1 MNPCVPL
8 SEKPGRAGKDLGPA
22 VRVAGTEQVRA
33 AHETYLT
40 DESRMPGGF
49 ADELVFARSE
59 KQVCELLAGA
69 GRRGT
74 SVTVSGART
83 GIVGGAVPFG
93 GALLSMESFNGFL
106 GARHADG
113 EEDWRIR
120 VEPGL
125 TLEALNRI
133 LETGLPAG
141 NGGSG
146 YDLDRFPETPLFLAE
161 SASWFYPPDPTEKT
175 AHLGGTVATN
185 ASGSRSLKYGP
196 TREWV
201 TALRVVLPDGR
212 ALELRRGE
220 CISHGG
226 SALRIMADGQERI
239 VHPPRIRAVRVKS
252 TAGYWGGTPLDWI
265 DLFIGSEGTLG
276 VITEIELRLARK
288 PESVFGGLAF
298 FHSEEQALSFVRL
311 ASSQDGPG
319 PSVLEFFDAAGIR
332 LAAGRESGAA
342 TFPASSFPVD
352 PESSGCAVYFEQ
364 ECAADGMEESL
375 DGYGRMLSRCGSSL
389 DEAWGAMD
397 ERELRRIADFRHAL
411 PEAINTIIGQRKRI
425 FPGIHKVSTDFAV
438 PGESFHHL
446 FRFYRERLDPTGL
459 EYVIF
464 GHVGENHVHLN
475 VLPGSEEDLTSAV
488 QVGRDLAIE
497 AVRLGGTVSAEH
509 GIGKL
514 KKHLL
519 ALQFG
524 PEDLDSM
531 IRVKKELDPDL
542 ILGRGT
548 LFDIP

>member
-1 MNPCVPL
+1 MNPSVL
-8 SEKPGRAGKDLGPA
+8 HSEKPVRPGPDRGPA
-22 VRVAGTEQVRA
+22 KRVAGAERVRA
-33 AHETYLT
+33 DHEPYLT

-49 ADELVFARSE
+49 ADELVFAAGE
-59 KQVCELLAGA
+59 QQICEALAEA
-69 GRRGT
+69 GRRRT
-74 SVTVSGART
+74 PVTVSGART

-93 GALLSMESFNGFL
+93 GMLLSMESFNGFL
-106 GARHADG
+106 GARRPEG
-113 EEDWRIR
+113 EGDWRVR
-120 VEPGL
+120 VQPGL

-141 NGGSG
+141 NGGPG
-146 YDLDRFPETPLFLAE
+146 YDPDRFPDTPRFLAE

-175 AHLGGTVATN
+175 AHLGGTAATN

-196 TREWV
+196 TRNWV
-201 TALRVVLPDGR
+201 TALRVALPDGSL
-212 ALELRRGE
+212 LELRRGE
-220 CISHGG
+220 CVSEGG
-226 SALRIMADGQERI
+226 AELRIRTGGHERV
-239 VHPPRIRAVRVKS
+239 VHPPRIRPVRVKS
-252 TAGYWGGTPLDWI
+252 TAGYWAGMPLDWI

-298 FHSEEQALSFVRL
+298 FRGEEQALSFVRR
-311 ASSQDGPG
+311 AVSPDGPG
-319 PSVLEFFDAAGIR
+319 PSVLEFFDTAGIR
-332 LAAGRESGAA
+332 LAAGRESG
-342 TFPASSFPVD
+342 SGRSFPFPFD
-352 PESSGCAVYFEQ
+352 PGSAGCAVYFEQ
-364 ECAADGMEESL
+364 ECAADRLEESL
-375 DGYGRMLSRCGSSL
+375 DGYGRMLSGCGSSL

-411 PEAINTIIGQRKRI
+411 PEAINTVIGQRKRTA
-425 FPGIHKVSTDFAV
+425 PAIHKVSTDFAV
-438 PGESFHHL
+438 PEESFPAL
-446 FRFYRERLDPTGL
+446 FRLYRERLDPTGM

-464 GHVGENHVHLN
+464 GHIGENHVHLN
-475 VLPGSEEDLTSAV
+475 VLPVSEEELSVAV
-488 QVGRDLAIE
+488 RVGRDLAAD

-531 IRVKKELDPDL
+531 IRLKKELDPDW
-542 ILGRGT
+542 ILGRGS

>member
-1 MNPCVPL
+1 MNPSVL
-8 SEKPGRAGKDLGPA
+8 QSERPGRSDQDRRPA
-22 VRVAGTEQVRA
+22 KRVVGAEQIRA
-33 AHETYLT
+33 DHEPYLT

-49 ADELVFARSE
+49 ADELVFAHSE
-59 KQVCELLAGA
+59 QQICEALAEA
-69 GRRGT
+69 GRKPAP
-74 SVTVSGART
+74 VTVSGART

-93 GALLSMESFNGFL
+93 GMLLSLESFNRFL
-106 GARHADG
+106 GARRPGG
-113 EEDWRIR
+113 EGDWRVR

-141 NGGSG
+141 NGGPG
-146 YDLDRFPETPLFLAE
+146 YDPDRFPETPLFLAE
-161 SASWFYPPDPTEKT
+161 AARWFYPPDPTEKT

-196 TREWV
+196 TRQWV
-201 TALRVVLPDGR
+201 TALRVALPDGSV
-212 ALELRRGE
+212 LDLRRGE
-220 CISHGG
+220 WVSEGG
-226 SALRIMADGQERI
+226 AGLRVRTDGRERI
-239 VHPPRIRAVRVKS
+239 VHPPRIRPVRVKS

-298 FHSEEQALSFVRL
+298 FRTEDQALSFVRL
-311 ASSQDGPG
+311 AVSQDGPQ
-319 PSVLEFFDAAGIR
+319 PSVLEFFDSAGIH
-332 LAAGRESGAA
+332 LAAGCESSAGRS
-342 TFPASSFPVD
+342 FSFPFD
-352 PESSGCAVYFEQ
+352 PGSSGCAVYFEQ
-364 ECAADGMEESL
+364 ECATDRMEQSL
-375 DGYGRMLSRCGSSL
+375 DAYGRMLSRCGSSL

-397 ERELRRIADFRHAL
+397 ERELRRIAEFRHAL
-411 PEAINTIIGQRKRI
+411 PEAINTVIGRRKRMH
-425 FPGIHKVSTDFAV
+425 PAIHKVSTDFAV
-438 PGESFHHL
+438 PEESFHGL
-446 FRFYRERLDPTGL
+446 FRFYRQRLDQTGL

-464 GHVGENHVHLN
+464 GHIGENHVHLN
-475 VLPGSEEDLTSAV
+475 VLPGSEQELIEAL
-488 QVGRDLAIE
+488 QVGRELAIE

-519 ALQFG
+519 TLQFG

-531 IRVKKELDPDL
+531 IRVKKELDPGW
-542 ILGRGT
+542 ILGRGS